1 MLAQLVEHQSTKLS
15 VVGSIPTH
23 IPRKRSKP
31 AFVTSMYLYFIE
43 HDIKKTPSPGVV
55 VSSPDIGIFLISG
68 KKQS

>member
-1 MLAQLVEHQSTKLS
+1 
-15 VVGSIPTH
+15 
-23 IPRKRSKP
+23 
-31 AFVTSMYLYFIE
+31 MYLYFIE